1 MSASEDRS
9 SLVVQLHKLRP
20 AKIRNAISRRWFEYQ
35 VPRLDLRPIAGLVD
49 LGGDY
54 GGWRLPVGSIDPSW
68 VCYMIGAGGQ
78 ISVDIALARDYGA
91 TVRTF
96 DAVAEYVERAREQAA
111 ETPRITAYQAAIAIE
126 SGPIRM
132 QVTHD
137 PNSRSVSAASLYESK
152 RFIELPGRTLRS
164 LMEELGDQRID
175 LLKLD
180 IEGSEYEVL
189 PTIDLRELG
198 VKVFATQLHHTA
210 SVSRARELIAELA
223 GQGYEPV
230 ACIPAVKITF
240 VHRELL

>member
-1 MSASEDRS
+1 MSTSRDRPN
-9 SLVVQLHKLRP
+9 LGAQLRKLRP
-20 AKIRNAISRRWFEYQ
+20 AKIRNAVSRRWFEHQ

-54 GGWRLPVGSIDPSW
+54 GAWRLPVGSIDPSW

-96 DAVAEYVERAREQAA
+96 DAVAAYVERAREQAA
-111 ETPRITAYQAAIAIE
+111 DTPRITAYQAAIAVE
-126 SGPIRM
+126 DGPIRM

-137 PNSRSVSAASLYESK
+137 PNSLSVSAASLYESES
-152 RFIELPGRTLRS
+152 FVELPGRTLRS
-164 LMEELGDQRID
+164 LMDELGDQRID

-210 SVSRARELIAELA
+210 PVSRARELIAELA
-223 GQGYEPV
+223 RQGYEPV

-240 VHRELL
+240 AHRELL

>member
-1 MSASEDRS
+1 MSASGDRPD
-9 SLVVQLHKLRP
+9 LGAQLRKLRP
-20 AKIRNAISRRWFEYQ
+20 AKIRNATSRRWFEHQ
-35 VPRLDLRPIAGLVD
+35 VPRLALRPIAGLVD

-78 ISVDIALARDYGA
+78 ISVDITLARDYGA

-111 ETPRITAYQAAIAIE
+111 GTPRITAYQAAIAVAD
-126 SGPIRM
+126 GPIRM

-137 PNSRSVSAASLYESK
+137 PNSLSVSAASLYESE
-152 RFIELPGRTLRS
+152 RFVELPGRTLRS
-164 LMEELGDQRID
+164 LMNELGDQRID

-189 PTIDLRELG
+189 PTINLRELG

-210 SVSRARELIAELA
+210 PVSRARALIAELA
-223 GQGYEPV
+223 RDGYEPV

-240 VHRELL
+240 AHRELL